1 MSPASASAVSL
12 VVQLFGSVGAFGLVA
27 GGSESEVP
35 KLAT

>member
-1 MSPASASAVSL
+1 MSPASASAVRFSC
-12 VVQLFGSVGAFGLVA
+12 GGVGAFGLVA